1 MYVSPTKLPDTDSD
15 WTADSVWIF
24 GMALRSVILAR
35 RMYWCST
42 STTLPARNWAA
53 ILADRLLVMQG
64 EVGLDRCLLMGK
76 DY

>member
-1 MYVSPTKLPDTDSD
+1 
-15 WTADSVWIF
+15 
-24 GMALRSVILAR
+24 MALRSVILAR

-53 ILADRLLVMQG
+53 ILADRLLVMQS
-64 EVGLDRCLLMGK
+64 EVGLDRCLWMGK